1 MEVCFPRRPHQG
13 QSLSDVRSESKIM
26 ADSVEIQFVDESE
39 YQNEGK
45 WYFCIENSQSELRAD
60 VSGNIFPFPS
70 KTKNNFR
77 GIDISQSTP
86 LMSLSVP
93 LFSLVCTQ

>member
-1 MEVCFPRRPHQG
+1 
-13 QSLSDVRSESKIM
+13 M

-39 YQNEGK
+39 YQNEEK
-45 WYFCIENSQSELRAD
+45 WYFYVENSQLELRAD

-77 GIDISQSTP
+77 GIDISQPTP

-93 LFSLVCTQ
+93 LFSLGLV